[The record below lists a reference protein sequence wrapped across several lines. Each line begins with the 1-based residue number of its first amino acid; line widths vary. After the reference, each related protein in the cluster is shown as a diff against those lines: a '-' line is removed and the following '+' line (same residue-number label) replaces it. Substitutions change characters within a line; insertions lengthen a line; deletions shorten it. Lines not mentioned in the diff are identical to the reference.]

1 MKLLILT
8 SKSHRSTPAGRP
20 NNPIPPT
27 LAATI
32 GSSTIN
38 ARVHEEQNRV
48 VRSGVVRGQVAGKG
62 GDMLAGIGS
71 QFGHAQPET
80 VLGCAHFVI

>member
-1 MKLLILT
+1 MTLLILT
-8 SKSHRSTPAGRP
+8 SMSHRSTPAGRP
-20 NNPIPPT
+20 INPISPT
-27 LAATI
+27 LVAAI

-71 QFGHAQPET
+71 QFDDAQP
-80 VLGCAHFVI
+80 